1 MECLLR
7 PIILSYDPANS
18 QIISDWAKLP
28 ADGGI
33 LRGNRSALSSILSPQ
48 SQLSVVSVQERVIT
62 RCGVTRGSTLLK
74 VEQTGDIISVIGH
87 MHKSAIGIFE
97 PNKCSSNI
105 Y

>member
-1 MECLLR
+1 M
-7 PIILSYDPANS
+7 S
-18 QIISDWAKLP
+18 
-28 ADGGI
+28 
-33 LRGNRSALSSILSPQ
+33 SALLSG
-48 SQLSVVSVQERVIT
+48 LIFVCYDNEAA
-62 RCGVTRGSTLLK
+62 LLK